1 MRTPRSRRCAAE
13 SICSDTGLYVAP
25 CVRYKTELA
34 HIPSVFCCWPVAASC
49 VRVCVCAVTRRCRAC
64 KRPFPALSPPSASS
78 GGGRTAA
85 CVLPTRMPPIPKPN
99 PKPHARHQQP
109 LPHRREGSGTCRRSD
124 NASTTWRFAWALFK
138 ICSDRTGKLA
148 ESSIQPNKPKQQGN
162 MVNYLNPG
170 LIAFFYMT
178 SIFVIESIQR
188 GEKGMDTAWMPYMW
202 PIKSCLWFG
211 ILFLLI
217 QGISE
222 LFKSYY
228 AAKKGKWPDA

>member
-1 MRTPRSRRCAAE
+1 MPLRTKIDVSDEMIAERRQGTGKMPDDMPKWMASTIINIDKWSKWIGNVVCWITVPLMFAMVYEVLARKLFLAPTMWAYDMSRFFYGALFMLGA
-13 SICSDTGLYVAP
+13 GY
-25 CVRYKTELA
+25 
-34 HIPSVFCCWPVAASC
+34 
-49 VRVCVCAVTRRCRAC
+49 
-64 KRPFPALSPPSASS
+64 ALSKGVHIRADFLYRNFKVKTQ
-78 GGGRTAA
+78 G
-85 CVLPTRMPPIPKPN
+85 LIDFW
-99 PKPHARHQQP
+99 
-109 LPHRREGSGTCRRSD
+109 LYL
-124 NASTTWRFAWALFK
+124 LF
-138 ICSDRTGKLA
+138 
-148 ESSIQPNKPKQQGN
+148 
-162 MVNYLNPG
+162 YFPG